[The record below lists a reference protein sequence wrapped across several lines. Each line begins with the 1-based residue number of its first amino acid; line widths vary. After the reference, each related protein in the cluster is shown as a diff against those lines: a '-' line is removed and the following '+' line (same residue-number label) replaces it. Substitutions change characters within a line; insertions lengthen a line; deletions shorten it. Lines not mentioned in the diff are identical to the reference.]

1 MNDFT
6 QLHQPRAEAILVTWL
21 CANPT
26 GGLPLLRT
34 SSVPRTRLE
43 KPVRCEFARLKERV
57 MIASDVMVRD
67 VKTVGPGASVAE
79 AVRLMAHNDLSA
91 LPVVDDHEQLVGI
104 ISEAD
109 LLQREE
115 IGTEVHRP
123 RWIEAMTPA
132 STLAAEFTKSHG
144 RQVKE
149 LMSEEVITARED
161 TPLAEI
167 AAILERRRIKRIPIT
182 RDGALVG
189 IVSRANLIQALAS
202 AVLEPSKELDQS
214 RAIRQELLSRLETQS
229 WTDFGSR
236 NIIVADGKVHVWG
249 LVGSPAERKALV
261 ALAEGVPGVTGVV
274 DEMIPAY

>member
-1 MNDFT
+1 
-6 QLHQPRAEAILVTWL
+6 
-21 CANPT
+21 
-26 GGLPLLRT
+26 
-34 SSVPRTRLE
+34 
-43 KPVRCEFARLKERV
+43 

-67 VKTVGPGASVAE
+67 VKTVGPGARVAE
-79 AVRLMAHNDLSA
+79 AARLMAQNDLSA

-109 LLQREE
+109 LLRREE

-123 RWIEAMTPA
+123 QWIEAMTPT
-132 STLAAEFTKSHG
+132 STLAAEFAKSHG

-149 LMSEEVITARED
+149 LMSEDVIAAKED

-182 RDGALVG
+182 RDGVLVG

-202 AVLEPSKELDQS
+202 ASLEPTKELDQS

-236 NIIVADGKVHVWG
+236 NVIVADGKVHLWG

-261 ALAEGVPGVTGVV
+261 ALAEGVPGVAGVV